1 MMNVFMRYI
10 IAVLLLTMVSCMT
23 EEELDMGSGLQVGD
37 KLPAFS
43 VVMSNGEKVESNDLL
58 GNVSIIVFFN
68 TACKD
73 CQQELP
79 VIQRFYD
86 SHSQYPLICISR
98 EESVSSVATYWEQ
111 KGFTVP
117 YSAQEDRKIFELFA
131 KSVVPRIYIV
141 DEDGIIRYIF
151 TDNPLATFDDLV
163 EAIKTI

>member
-1 MMNVFMRYI
+1 MNVFMRYI

-98 EESVSSVATYWEQ
+98 EESVSSVATYW
-111 KGFTVP
+111 
-117 YSAQEDRKIFELFA
+117 
-131 KSVVPRIYIV
+131 
-141 DEDGIIRYIF
+141 
-151 TDNPLATFDDLV
+151 
-163 EAIKTI
+163 

>member
-1 MMNVFMRYI
+1 MNVFMRYI
-10 IAVLLLTMVSCMT
+10 IAVLLLTKVSCMT

-151 TDNPLATFDDLV
+151 TDYPLATFDDLV